1 MRRTS
6 RSPSPLDHSRTIPS
20 SPLASAPF
28 PGVTQ
33 AQNKNVASRPVV
45 VNGSGLKSSM
55 LAASNQGQ
63 KDSLAAEDCAMPKID
78 NALNISTVPSATDAN
93 AANGQSSQPSLAPAP
108 FLPTPA
114 MGRPPV
120 IVNGS
125 NSKPAMPPAE
135 DASFRD
141 RIAMMGS
148 YPPAPYGMPQDVLQ
162 ANGMS
167 RLPPSTKQRL
177 MSRQAQNGVIAPLDL
192 AIGDHRKGMI
202 PEVAHLSPVY
212 EMQMPSPTATR
223 KPDVSAVNTNKTEK
237 ADAKADIKVTHEE
250 TAKPTTK
257 ADDKAHPA
265 RDNQKSSKSQKS
277 TGQSNQRNNTSREN
291 GHVRSAKSDGDNGWQ
306 KAGKG
311 KKKGSSGL
319 AQAAHAEQ
327 PPKSDSE
334 RKGG

>member
-1 MRRTS
+1 M
-6 RSPSPLDHSRTIPS
+6 
-20 SPLASAPF
+20 
-28 PGVTQ
+28 V
-33 AQNKNVASRPVV
+33 
-45 VNGSGLKSSM
+45 
-55 LAASNQGQ
+55 
-63 KDSLAAEDCAMPKID
+63 KID
-78 NALNISTVPSATDAN
+78 NALHINTTPSA
-93 AANGQSSQPSLAPAP
+93 NGADSQSSQPSLAPAP
-108 FLPTPA
+108 SLPTTVVD
-114 MGRPPV
+114 RPPV

-148 YPPAPYGMPQDVLQ
+148 YQTAQYGMPQDVLQ
-162 ANGMS
+162 ANGMT

-192 AIGDHRKGMI
+192 AISDHRKAMVA
-202 PEVAHLSPVY
+202 EMAHLSPVY
-212 EMQMPSPTATR
+212 ETQTSSPTAAR
-223 KPDVSAVNTNKTEK
+223 KPDVPAVSAGKTVHEK
-237 ADAKADIKVTHEE
+237 VDAKADIKVTHEE
-250 TAKPTTK
+250 TAKPAAK
-257 ADDKAHPA
+257 AEDKVQPA
-265 RDNQKSSKSQKS
+265 RENQKSSKSQKS
-277 TGQSNQRNNTSREN
+277 TAQNNQRNNTPREN
-291 GHVRSAKSDGDNGWQ
+291 GHVRSAKSDGDGGWQ